1 MNILFIK
8 ELLIFTT
15 IGIHSWEKKIKQKI
29 LIDIKISIKKTDF
42 IKNKIEKNFIDYEK
56 ISKTLIKKLENEK
69 FLLIEQIAEKTAKI
83 ISKKIK
89 YSWIEIKIQKPTAIK
104 KAKTVGFI
112 IRRFKKNKLI
122 NQKNNK
128 NL

>member
-112 IRRFKKNKLI
+112 IRRFKKTN
-122 NQKNNK
+122 
-128 NL
+128 